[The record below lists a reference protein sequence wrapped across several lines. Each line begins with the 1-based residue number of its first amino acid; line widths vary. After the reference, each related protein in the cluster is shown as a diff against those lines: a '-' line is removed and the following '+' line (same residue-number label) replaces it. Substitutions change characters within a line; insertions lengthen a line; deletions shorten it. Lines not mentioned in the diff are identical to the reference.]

1 MRIGEW
7 RLWVVGMLI
16 LAALSLGAAGCKSSP
31 DEGGGKGKAEP
42 TGSHAALLKLFPGAG
57 DVSDWKASGDV
68 KFYGPAADA
77 TQSIEPIEVD
87 NPPCAAALKGY
98 GYVKSATRQY
108 ARGKGAETLTV
119 RVFQMTKSQEAFGL
133 FSVSSKG
140 SPVPDI
146 GLAARENASTLSL
159 VKGDDFITIE
169 YSGPNDSKP
178 VLSEFGRWI
187 AGQIPSAGYGPSL
200 MANFPAGFVD
210 EERYFLHTFATLDT
224 LAFVPKSNPMEMAR
238 ALSLRPET
246 DMAIVGY
253 PTDKP
258 GVVNYLFLIRYPSEA
273 DAQAA
278 YKVYVEG
285 YLASTAIAAEKNIAV
300 PPPVHSYLAG
310 TFNAEENSV
319 SDQLAKLLATLGG

>member
-7 RLWVVGMLI
+7 RLWMVGTMI

-31 DEGGGKGKAEP
+31 DEGGKGKPEP
-42 TGSHAALLKLFPGAG
+42 TGPHAALLKLFPGVA

-77 TQSIEPIEVD
+77 AQSIEPIEAD
-87 NPPCAAALKGY
+87 MAPCVALLKGY
-98 GYVKSATRQY
+98 GYVKSATRHY
-108 ARGKGAETLTV
+108 ARGKGGETLTV
-119 RVFQMTKSQEAFGL
+119 RVFQMQKSQEAFGL

-146 GLAARENASTLSL
+146 GLAARQNASTLSF
-159 VKGDDFITIE
+159 VKGDCFITIE
-169 YSGPNDSKP
+169 YSGPNDAKP
-178 VLSEFGRWI
+178 VLSEFGRWM
-187 AGQIPSAGYGPSL
+187 AGQIASAGYGPSL
-200 MANFPAGFVD
+200 MVNFPAGFAD
-210 EERYFLHTFATLDT
+210 EERYFLHTFTTLET
-224 LAFVPKSNPMEMAR
+224 LAFVPKGNPMEMAR

-246 DMAIVGY
+246 DMAVVGY
-253 PTDKP
+253 PTAKP
-258 GVVNYLFLIRYPSEA
+258 GVFNYVFVIHYPTAA

-278 YKVYVEG
+278 CEEYGK
-285 YLASTAIAAEKNIAV
+285 YLDRSASPAEKNVAV
-300 PPPVHSYLAG
+300 SQPPQQSYLAG